1 MAFTFKERDIRVA
14 IGSDWY
20 VIHMGNASM
29 LDAVAKAKKALNDLD
44 INESGD
50 IESGDCPA
58 RTVSGLLRDYVGAVL
73 GTDAQNSIFESREP
87 NPLDELELAA
97 FLVETM
103 EAEGAKTDSDGL
115 AKMASDIGIESSG
128 LIGYMQGLNTL

>member
-14 IGSDWY
+14 IGNNWY

-44 INESGD
+44 INEAGD
-50 IESGDCPA
+50 NPA

-73 GTDAQNSIFESREP
+73 GTEAQNAIFESREP

-103 EAEGAKTDSDGL
+103 ETEGAKTDSDGL

>member
-14 IGSDWY
+14 IGNNWY

-44 INESGD
+44 INEAGD
-50 IESGDCPA
+50 NPA
-58 RTVSGLLRDYVGAVL
+58 RTVSGLLRDYVGAML
-73 GTDAQNSIFESREP
+73 GTEAQNAIFESREP

>member
-1 MAFTFKERDIRVA
+1 MAFSFKERDIRVA
-14 IGSDWY
+14 IGNNWY
-20 VIHMGNASM
+20 VINMGNAAM
-29 LDAVAKAKKALNDLD
+29 IDAVAKAKKALNDLD
-44 INESGD
+44 INEAGD
-50 IESGDCPA
+50 NPA
-58 RTVSGLLRDYVGAVL
+58 RTVSWLLRDYVGAVL
-73 GTDAQNSIFESREP
+73 GTEAQNAIFESREP

-103 EAEGAKTDSDGL
+103 ETEGTKTDSDGL

>member
-14 IGSDWY
+14 IGNDWY
-20 VIHMGNASM
+20 VIHMGNAAM
-29 LDAVAKAKKALNDLD
+29 IDAVAKAKKALNDLD

-50 IESGDCPA
+50 SPA
-58 RTVSGLLRDYVGAVL
+58 RTLSGLLRDYVGAVL
-73 GTDAQNSIFESREP
+73 GTEAQNAIFESREP

-103 EAEGAKTDSDGL
+103 ETEGAKTDSDGL

>member
-1 MAFTFKERDIRVA
+1 MAFTFKERDIRVS
-14 IGSDWY
+14 IGNNWY
-20 VIHMGNASM
+20 AIHMGNASM

-50 IESGDCPA
+50 SPA

-73 GTDAQNSIFESREP
+73 GTEAQNAIFESREP

-103 EAEGAKTDSDGL
+103 ETEGAKTDSDGL

>member
-14 IGSDWY
+14 IGNNWY

-44 INESGD
+44 ISEAGD
-50 IESGDCPA
+50 NPA

-73 GTDAQNSIFESREP
+73 GTEAQNAIFESREP
-87 NPLDELELAA
+87 NPLDELELVA

-103 EAEGAKTDSDGL
+103 ETEGAKTDSDGL
-115 AKMASDIGIESSG
+115 AKLASDIGIKPSG
-128 LIGYMQGLNTL
+128 LIGYMQGLNTLQ

>member
-1 MAFTFKERDIRVA
+1 MAFTFKERDIRVT
-14 IGSDWY
+14 IGNNWY

-44 INESGD
+44 ISEAGD
-50 IESGDCPA
+50 NPA

-73 GTDAQNSIFESREP
+73 GTEAQNAIFESREP
-87 NPLDELELAA
+87 NPLDELELVA

-103 EAEGAKTDSDGL
+103 DTEGAKTDSDGL
-115 AKMASDIGIESSG
+115 AKLASDIGIKSSG
-128 LIGYMQGLNTL
+128 LIEYMQGLPCNS

>member
-14 IGSDWY
+14 IGNNWY

-44 INESGD
+44 INEAGD
-50 IESGDCPA
+50 NPA

-73 GTDAQNSIFESREP
+73 GTEAQNAIFESREP
-87 NPLDELELAA
+87 NPLDELELVA

-103 EAEGAKTDSDGL
+103 ETEGAKTDSDGL

>member
-14 IGSDWY
+14 IGNNWY
-20 VIHMGNASM
+20 VIHMGDASM

-44 INESGD
+44 ISEAGD
-50 IESGDCPA
+50 NPA

-73 GTDAQNSIFESREP
+73 GTEAQNAIFESREP
-87 NPLDELELAA
+87 NPLDELELVA

>member
-14 IGSDWY
+14 IGNNWY

-44 INESGD
+44 INEAGD
-50 IESGDCPA
+50 NPA

-73 GTDAQNSIFESREP
+73 GTEAQNAIFESREP

-97 FLVETM
+97 FLIETM
-103 EAEGAKTDSDGL
+103 ETDGAKTDSDGL

>member
-14 IGSDWY
+14 IGNNWY
-20 VIHMGNASM
+20 VIHVGNASM

-44 INESGD
+44 INEAGD
-50 IESGDCPA
+50 NPA

-73 GTDAQNSIFESREP
+73 GTEAQNAIFESREP

-103 EAEGAKTDSDGL
+103 ETEGAKTDSDGL

-128 LIGYMQGLNTL
+128 LIGYMQGLSTL

>member
-14 IGSDWY
+14 IGNNWY

-44 INESGD
+44 ISEAGD
-50 IESGDCPA
+50 NPA

-73 GTDAQNSIFESREP
+73 GTEAQNAIFESREP
-87 NPLDELELAA
+87 NPLDELELVA

-103 EAEGAKTDSDGL
+103 DTEGAKTDSDGL
-115 AKMASDIGIESSG
+115 AKLASDIGIKSSG
-128 LIGYMQGLNTL
+128 LIEYMQGLPCNS

>member
-14 IGSDWY
+14 IGNNWY

-44 INESGD
+44 ISEAGD
-50 IESGDCPA
+50 NPA

-73 GTDAQNSIFESREP
+73 GTEAQNAIFESREP
-87 NPLDELELAA
+87 NPLDELELVA
-97 FLVETM
+97 FLIETM
-103 EAEGAKTDSDGL
+103 DTEGAKTDSDGL
-115 AKMASDIGIESSG
+115 AKLASDIGIKSSG
-128 LIGYMQGLNTL
+128 LIEYMQGLNTLQ

>member
-14 IGSDWY
+14 IGNNWY

-44 INESGD
+44 ISEAGD
-50 IESGDCPA
+50 NPA

-73 GTDAQNSIFESREP
+73 GTEAQNAMFESREP
-87 NPLDELELAA
+87 NPLDELELVA

-103 EAEGAKTDSDGL
+103 DTEGAKTDSDGL
-115 AKMASDIGIESSG
+115 AKLASDIGIKSSG
-128 LIGYMQGLNTL
+128 LIEYMQGLSTLQ

>member
-14 IGSDWY
+14 IGNNWY

-29 LDAVAKAKKALNDLD
+29 LDAVANAKKALNDLD

-50 IESGDCPA
+50 NPA

-73 GTDAQNSIFESREP
+73 GTDAQNAIFESREP

-103 EAEGAKTDSDGL
+103 ETEGAKTDSDGL

>member
-14 IGSDWY
+14 IGNNWY

-29 LDAVAKAKKALNDLD
+29 LDAVANAKKALNDLD
-44 INESGD
+44 INEAGD
-50 IESGDCPA
+50 NPA

-73 GTDAQNSIFESREP
+73 GTEAQNAIFESREP

-103 EAEGAKTDSDGL
+103 ETEGAKTDSDGL

>member
-14 IGSDWY
+14 IGNNWY

-50 IESGDCPA
+50 SPA

-73 GTDAQNSIFESREP
+73 GTEAQNAIFESRDP

>member
-1 MAFTFKERDIRVA
+1 MGFEFKERDIRVA
-14 IGSDWY
+14 IGNNWY
-20 VIHMGNASM
+20 VINMGNAAM
-29 LDAVAKAKKALNDLD
+29 IDAVAKAKKALNDLD

-50 IESGDCPA
+50 SPA

-73 GTDAQNSIFESREP
+73 GTEAQNAIFESREP
-87 NPLDELELAA
+87 NPLDELELVA

-128 LIGYMQGLNTL
+128 LIGYMQGLSTL